1 MSTSKTAKEY
11 SEEAEVDLLSQRTV
25 PNKTRWSKIAAG
37 SFDGL
42 SVFLVLSAFLVPIIL
57 VALWGIIGNYLPFLK
72 AGPYRGNL
80 IAFSIASLSAVF
92 TLLSIRE
99 KKRDREAS
107 TAPALFV
114 GKRDENYVI
123 ANLGAGPAHELT
135 VKVAAE
141 EVDDWGREMSILENE
156 ILSVGDSLPL
166 QREESDEEPKVI
178 WMKYRTNLGNESGP
192 VIREITAD

>member
-1 MSTSKTAKEY
+1 MSTSKTAKEH

-25 PNKTRWSKIAAG
+25 PNKTYWSKIAAG
-37 SFDGL
+37 SFDRL

-57 VALWGIIGNYLPFLK
+57 AALWGTIGNHLPFLK

-107 TAPALFV
+107 VGPTLFV
-114 GKRDENYVI
+114 AKRGDEYGIV
-123 ANLGAGPAHELT
+123 NLGAGPAHELT
-135 VKVAAE
+135 VQVADE
-141 EVDDWGREMSILENE
+141 HVDDWEHHSSVETDKILR
-156 ILSVGDSLPL
+156 VGDDFLSLDTEDEP
-166 QREESDEEPKVI
+166 REVR
-178 WMKYRTNLGNESGP
+178 MVYRTNLGNKERP
-192 VIREITAD
+192 IIREITAE